1 MRPDILRFRQ
11 VHLDFHTSEHIEGI
25 GADFNAA
32 QFQECLKRGH
42 VDSITLFSKCHH
54 GYSYHSTDV
63 GKRHPHLD
71 FELLPRQIEA
81 CRAIDVKCPIYLSAG
96 LDEWIAQTRPEW
108 IAMSRDGKIRNPL
121 QSGWRTMAFDTGY
134 LDYLCEQ
141 ILEVVQSL
149 DASDGIFL
157 DIIGTRDNFSPL
169 GMANMLAEGIDP
181 TDERAVKGWNELVLR
196 RYFERT
202 TAACKEG
209 DAERRVFHNAG
220 HIHKGDFDAMRWNS
234 HLELESL
241 PTGGWGYDHFPLSA
255 LYVGTTGFDFL
266 GMTGKFHTTW
276 GEFGGFKR
284 PEALQYE
291 CAAMIALN
299 AKCSIGD
306 QLHPRGAMNPDTYD
320 LIGAAYSEVEEKQQ
334 WCQHATPWAEVALL
348 SAEPLGTSR
357 GQSSRNSNPDE
368 GASRMLLEL
377 GIPFEVL
384 DLEAD
389 LHPYKVVILPD
400 VFTLDE
406 ALIHKLEA
414 FIAGG
419 GKLLLS
425 GQSGLDLSGR
435 QFAKFVGLNWASA
448 SQWNPDYLVP
458 TIESPTPRVRGPF
471 VVHGGAQNVSEG
483 RAPGSRVDWETLA
496 TRRDPYFNRNYAHFC
511 SHQHTPDATDSEFP
525 GVLSNGRIA
534 YFAHSI
540 FTAYRELGQPL
551 LRDMVKDALA
561 SLLPLP
567 LIQANLPSTARLYL
581 NQQHDHNRAILH
593 LLYATPQK
601 RGADASRWGEGAH
614 MVEVIEDPVP
624 LHDVKVTLRPN
635 RPVKSVRIVPE
646 GPPLDFAFHVEEE
659 AISFTVPQVYIHQM
673 IEINF

>member
-25 GADFNAA
+25 GADFDAG

-54 GYSYHSTDV
+54 GYSYHATKV
-63 GKRHPHLD
+63 GMQHPHLD
-71 FELLPRQIEA
+71 FDLLARQIEA

-108 IAMSRDGKIRNPL
+108 IAMSREGKIRDPL
-121 QSGWRTMAFDTGY
+121 NAGWRSMAFDTLY

-141 ILEVVQSL
+141 ILEVVRTL

-157 DIIGTRDNFSPL
+157 DIIHTKDNFSPL
-169 GMANMLAEGIDP
+169 GMANMEAAGVDP
-181 TDERAVKGWNELVLR
+181 TDEAGVSLWNELVLC
-196 RYFERT
+196 RYFEQT
-202 TAACKEG
+202 TAACKDG
-209 DAERRVFHNAG
+209 DSERRVFHNAG

-234 HLELESL
+234 HLEIESL

-255 LYVGTTGFDFL
+255 LYAGTTGFDFL

-320 LIGAAYSEVEEKQQ
+320 LIGAAYTEVEAKQE
-334 WCQHATPWAEVALL
+334 WCRSATPWAEVALL
-348 SAEPLGTSR
+348 SAEALGTAR
-357 GQSSRNSNPDE
+357 GHSSRNSRPDE

-377 GIPFEVL
+377 GIPFEV
-384 DLEAD
+384 AD
-389 LHPYKVVILPD
+389 LDADLYRYKVVILPD
-400 VFTLDE
+400 VFTLDVD
-406 ALIHKLEA
+406 LTHKLEA
-414 FIAGG
+414 FVATG

-425 GQSGLDLSGR
+425 GQSGVDTSGGR
-435 QFAKFVGLNWASA
+435 FASFLGLKWVGE
-448 SQWNPDYLVP
+448 SQWKPDYLVP
-458 TIESPTPRVRGPF
+458 TDEAPTLRVRGPF
-471 VVHGGAQNVSEG
+471 VVHGGAQDVRPQNARGQNSE
-483 RAPGSRVDWETLA
+483 WQTLA
-496 TRRDPYFNRNYAHFC
+496 TRRDPYFNRTYAHFC
-511 SHQHTPDATDSEFP
+511 SHQHTPDSRDSEFP
-525 GVLSNGRIA
+525 GVVSNGRIA
-534 YFAHSI
+534 YFAHRI

-551 LRDMVKDALA
+551 YRDLVEDALA
-561 SLLPLP
+561 TLLPAP
-567 LIQANLPSTARLYL
+567 RVEAELPSSARLYL
-581 NQQHDHNRAILH
+581 NEQRDHNRAVLH

-624 LHDVKVTLRPN
+624 LHDVKVTLRPD
-635 RPVKSVRIVPE
+635 RPVKNVRLVPE
-646 GPPLDFAFHVEEE
+646 GHDLEFVFE
-659 AISFTVPQVYIHQM
+659 AETVCFTVPRVFIHQM
-673 IEINF
+673 VEIGF